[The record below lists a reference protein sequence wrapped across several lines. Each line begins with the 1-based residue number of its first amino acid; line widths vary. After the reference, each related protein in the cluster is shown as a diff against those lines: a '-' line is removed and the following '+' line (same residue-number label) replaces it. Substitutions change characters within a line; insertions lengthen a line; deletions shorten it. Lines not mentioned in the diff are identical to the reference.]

1 MSVLIKSMEM
11 PTCCEECAF
20 VRTVGL
26 DRWKCELSGCDFNSW
41 DVGWGDGEE
50 NKYIRHSRCPLV
62 EVSPHGRLID
72 AGALDINRREEQAWH
87 DYEQNPDNEYLEGV
101 KDGLHETAI
110 NDYPNNYGDWAEWL
124 RQECE

>member
-50 NKYIRHSRCPLV
+50 NKYIRHSSCPLV
-62 EVSPHGRLID
+62 EVQPHGRLID
-72 AGALDINRREEQAWH
+72 ADEFLKRAIGTKCFRGDYALMLEELVG
-87 DYEQNPDNEYLEGV
+87 ESTTIIP
-101 KDGLHETAI
+101 
-110 NDYPNNYGDWAEWL
+110 AE
-124 RQECE
+124 EE